1 MSIVEKAV
9 GKAGSPDRRPERP
22 ARLPSPVSRVRP
34 VGERNASVV
43 DLGHAR
49 AYDMRQLTDAKQ
61 LEREFRFLKRPLLA
75 RIFGMSRS
83 GVEPG
88 KLVMVSS
95 CMPKAGKSFVTF
107 NLAMS
112 IAAEQMTNV
121 LLIDADP
128 IRRQLSVAL
137 GLEDA
142 PGLTDLLTDPGREL
156 EGLLL
161 DTELESLRFLPA
173 GRSSTDA
180 TELMAGPRMAELLR
194 NLEGTDR
201 VVLFDTPPLLIT
213 SEARAL
219 VEKVNHAVI
228 VVAAGETGAGD
239 VKDVIKMLE
248 PMGVSLSFVLNKV
261 RFGQHTRYREYYE

>member
-9 GKAGSPDRRPERP
+9 GKAGSPGRRQRDA
-22 ARLPSPVSRVRP
+22 ARLPSPVSTVEP
-34 VGERNASVV
+34 ARNREVSVV
-43 DLGHAR
+43 DLGQAR
-49 AYDMRQLTDAKQ
+49 AYDMRGLPDARK

-83 GVEPG
+83 GARAG
-88 KLVMVSS
+88 RLVMVSS
-95 CMPKAGKSFVTF
+95 CMPRAGKSFVTF

-137 GLEDA
+137 GLQDA
-142 PGLTDLLTDPGREL
+142 PGLTDLLTSPDLAFEDVV
-156 EGLLL
+156 L
-161 DTELESLRFLPA
+161 DTDLHSLRFLPA
-173 GRSSTDA
+173 GSPSTDA
-180 TELMAGPRMAELLR
+180 TELMAGPRMSQLLAR
-194 NLEGTDR
+194 LESDDE
-201 VVLFDTPPLLIT
+201 VVLLDTPPLLIT

-239 VKDVIKMLE
+239 VKDVIKMLQPGE
-248 PMGVSLSFVLNKV
+248 ASLSFILNKV
-261 RFGQHTRYREYYE
+261 RFGQHSRYQEYYE